1 MAISPD
7 EVRHVAGLARLEL
20 SDDELGALTPQLERI
35 LALIDAMRTADL
47 ADLDPMDHPTDAANV
62 LRADE
67 VRSPLAREQFLAGA
81 PESEAEMVRIPRI
94 LDES

>member
-20 SDDELGALTPQLERI
+20 AEDELEALTPQLERI
-35 LALIDAMRTADL
+35 LLLIEAMRAADL
-47 ADLDPMDHPTDAANV
+47 SGVDPMDHPTDAANV
-62 LRADE
+62 LRPDE
-67 VRSPLAREQFLAGA
+67 VRSSITREELLAGA
-81 PESEAEMVRIPRI
+81 PESEAGMIRIPRI